1 MGKGLLRWEIHQ
13 RQMNHFIAP
22 PLPPEE
28 KARRRQAFRALFG
41 PELTARGFLPAGKG
55 FWRTREEGFVQYVL
69 FTNFRGTPTWQFVS
83 CGSEWSLMH
92 HARDVLLGKP
102 RHRWYGFAEPFTQL
116 QFTGLVDPALR
127 ADTLFDM
134 TDDFDE
140 GLRLEYDHF
149 MTHALPLL
157 EAPCSCEAYAQKPP
171 VTCAKALAWMYLR
184 RWDEAQE
191 ALAARIP
198 FEEAQGST
206 EVAQAGRDLLEQLQR
221 GDHARAE
228 ALLRQAGEYV
238 QADLASVSK
247 RLAKQFRFRD

>member
-1 MGKGLLRWEIHQ
+1 M
-13 RQMNHFIAP
+13 
-22 PLPPEE
+22 
-28 KARRRQAFRALFG
+28 
-41 PELTARGFLPAGKG
+41 
-55 FWRTREEGFVQYVL
+55 
-69 FTNFRGTPTWQFVS
+69 
-83 CGSEWSLMH
+83 
-92 HARDVLLGKP
+92 
-102 RHRWYGFAEPFTQL
+102 
-116 QFTGLVDPALR
+116 DPALR

-228 ALLRQAGEYV
+228 ALLRQAEEYV
-238 QADLASVSK
+238 QEDLASVSK